1 MYSCTVNAYD
11 WLTSESQDKS
21 SKYSCHFN
29 ASESVSGLCSIYVV
43 FNTVLVGTKSHFST
57 KTTVKRAINYTCNTT
72 RTAGTKLF
80 HIN

>member
-1 MYSCTVNAYD
+1 MCSCTINACD

-21 SKYSCHFN
+21 SKNNSMHLN
-29 ASESVSGLCSIYVV
+29 VSGLCNIYVV

-57 KTTVKRAINYTCNTT
+57 KTTVKSAMNYTCNTT
-72 RTAGTKLF
+72 STAGTKHF